1 MIYLYPLPKTA
12 LLKTICLSIVLFALF
27 LQQAKAQPGCTD
39 VRASNF
45 DAAAGENNG
54 SCKYPK
60 TVVSPVVRA
69 NLSSNVR
76 ETSGLLYDK
85 GYLWTHNDSGN
96 QPILYKLDTTTGQ
109 IIQQVTLANVG
120 NIDWED
126 LAQDDQHIYIGDFGN
141 NDGDRT
147 DLRVLVVNKADIGA
161 GSQVTV
167 IARVIRFSYP
177 DQHNFR
183 RRTLHNFD
191 CEAFICHNDTLHLF
205 TKNWANKQ
213 TKHYTLPTLPGTYLA
228 SLIDSF
234 NVGCTITGASVVSG
248 GSQVILIG
256 YDKDLFTACTWLLW
270 DYPSLGSIWQG
281 NKRRLE
287 LPSLLFVGQVE
298 AVAFKDMGRCFIS
311 NEERSPVSTK
321 LFVYDVAKYG
331 QILTS
336 FKQTVKKSQT
346 GPSIVQNQAEG
357 KLQLVFQ
364 QAPDWTGQLEVA
376 DAKGQIWQRINLTP
390 STLIYDIDTV
400 QLPSGTYFLY
410 GKGPSASLKLSFIHP
425 K

>member
-183 RRTLHNFD
+183 RRTLHNFECD
-191 CEAFICHNDTLHLF
+191 GFRCHHDTLPLF
-205 TKNWANKQ
+205 TKNLANNQ
-213 TKHYTLPTLPGTYLA
+213 T
-228 SLIDSF
+228 
-234 NVGCTITGASVVSG
+234 
-248 GSQVILIG
+248 
-256 YDKDLFTACTWLLW
+256 
-270 DYPSLGSIWQG
+270 
-281 NKRRLE
+281 
-287 LPSLLFVGQVE
+287 
-298 AVAFKDMGRCFIS
+298 
-311 NEERSPVSTK
+311 
-321 LFVYDVAKYG
+321 
-331 QILTS
+331 
-336 FKQTVKKSQT
+336 
-346 GPSIVQNQAEG
+346 
-357 KLQLVFQ
+357 
-364 QAPDWTGQLEVA
+364 
-376 DAKGQIWQRINLTP
+376 
-390 STLIYDIDTV
+390 
-400 QLPSGTYFLY
+400 
-410 GKGPSASLKLSFIHP
+410 
-425 K
+425 